1 MKNAIFQS
9 IDDAVRAIESLKKPE
24 VILFIETAAEQ
35 IATCF
40 RSGGKILIAGNGGSL
55 CDAMHFAE
63 ELTGQFRHKRMA
75 LPALALADPG
85 HLSCV
90 SNDMGY
96 EAVFARGVEAFG
108 KKEDVFIALTT
119 SGNSPNLMSA
129 VQMAQHKGL
138 YTIAF
143 LGKTGG
149 KMKGLCDLEW
159 IVSGFPYSDRVQ
171 EAHMTAIHILIELVE
186 RKLFAQNQTQTI
198 ALRTAVH

>member
-1 MKNAIFQS
+1 MKELILQSVEDAIAAAMCLKTPQGLAFIEQAAEEIARVFQS
-9 IDDAVRAIESLKKPE
+9 GR
-24 VILFIETAAEQ
+24 
-35 IATCF
+35 
-40 RSGGKILIAGNGGSL
+40 KILIAGNGGSL

-63 ELTGQFRHKRMA
+63 ELTGQFRSKRGA
-75 LPALALADPG
+75 LPAIALSDPG

-90 SNDMGY
+90 ANDMGF

-108 KKEDVFIALTT
+108 QPGDLFIALTT
-119 SGNSPNLMSA
+119 SGNSSNLIAAAA
-129 VQMAQHKGL
+129 VAKERGL

-171 EAHMTAIHILIELVE
+171 EAHMAAIHIIIEMVE
-186 RKLFAQNQTQTI
+186 SILFAH
-198 ALRTAVH
+198 AH